1 MKQSLVW
8 FQRNSQNPF
17 VKFSKAS
24 IRAFTFCMLLILGSQ
39 FVANAQTLIS
49 GKITDRKSGAG
60 VPGVNVVVKGT
71 SKGTSTNQEGKF
83 SLSAPSNAILV
94 ISSVGYKKQEVSA
107 GNKTEINISLEE
119 DISALGEVVVVGYGS
134 QKKKDLTGSI
144 VSINSEDFQKG
155 NISTPD
161 QLITGKMAGVQITTN
176 GGMPGSGSQIR
187 IRGGSSLNASND
199 PLIVIDGLPID
210 NSTIDGA
217 SNPLA
222 FVNPND
228 IETFTVLKDASA
240 TAIYGSRASNGVI
253 LITTKKGK
261 KGDDFRATFSTQ
273 ASASVKQGKIDVL
286 SGDEF
291 RTLVNAKGN
300 DAAKALLGKSNTDWQ
315 DAITRT
321 AISTDNNLSLSGSY
335 KNLPYRF
342 SAGYTDQN
350 GIIKTSSMDR
360 TSLSLGLSPTFLNNH
375 LKVDLNLK
383 GSVTNNNFANDGA
396 YGTAVSF
403 DPTQPVYSSKEAYNG
418 YFEWLDASGTPIT
431 IAPRNPLGLLEMRTD
446 KAKVKKSIGNIVFDY
461 KFHFLPEL
469 RANLNLGYDFTSSE
483 GQRNIPASSA
493 INFSSKGL
501 DEYYTRKNNNST
513 LEFYLNYVK
522 DLKSIDSR
530 IDVMGGYSYQDFLSE
545 RFDQNKDLLNTGSYL
560 KNYFYK
566 TQSTLVSFY
575 GRLNYAFKNR
585 YLLTF
590 TLRQDGSSRFSPDNR
605 WGTFPSAGFA
615 WKLSEE
621 PFIKESDVF
630 SDLKVRLG
638 YGITGQQ
645 NISSSNY
652 PYLGLYTPGLP
663 TAGYQ
668 LGDNYYNTIR
678 PEGYDAN
685 LKWEQTATSNI
696 GLDFAIKK
704 ARISGSVDYY
714 FKKTKDL
721 LAEVDLPTGSNFSSR
736 LLTNVGNMENQ
747 GVELTINTNLIARK
761 DFSWDVSFNIT
772 RNSTKITNLTRNPD
786 PNYAGLEVGGIAG
799 GTGGNIQI
807 HTVDYAPNSFFVYKQ
822 VYDANGKPL
831 EGVYAD
837 LNGDGKITPDDRYR
851 YKKPAADYFYGFTST
866 FSYKKFNAGFTL
878 RGNIGNY
885 VYNNVFS
892 SNGNYTGLY
901 NSTGFLSNLSKDINT
916 TQFNLNQNKSDYYVE
931 NASFLRMDN
940 FTVGYNFGKITRQGA
955 TLRLNATAQNVFV
968 ITKYRGL
975 DPEIAGGIDNK
986 LYPRARTISLGA
998 VVGF

>member
-418 YFEWLDASGTPIT
+418 YLNGWMPQE
-431 IAPRNPLGLLEMRTD
+431 RLL
-446 KAKVKKSIGNIVFDY
+446 
-461 KFHFLPEL
+461 P
-469 RANLNLGYDFTSSE
+469 
-483 GQRNIPASSA
+483 
-493 INFSSKGL
+493 
-501 DEYYTRKNNNST
+501 
-513 LEFYLNYVK
+513 
-522 DLKSIDSR
+522 
-530 IDVMGGYSYQDFLSE
+530 
-545 RFDQNKDLLNTGSYL
+545 
-560 KNYFYK
+560 
-566 TQSTLVSFY
+566 
-575 GRLNYAFKNR
+575 
-585 YLLTF
+585 
-590 TLRQDGSSRFSPDNR
+590 LRQETRSGC
-605 WGTFPSAGFA
+605 
-615 WKLSEE
+615 WK
-621 PFIKESDVF
+621 
-630 SDLKVRLG
+630 
-638 YGITGQQ
+638 
-645 NISSSNY
+645 
-652 PYLGLYTPGLP
+652 
-663 TAGYQ
+663 
-668 LGDNYYNTIR
+668 
-678 PEGYDAN
+678 
-685 LKWEQTATSNI
+685 
-696 GLDFAIKK
+696 
-704 ARISGSVDYY
+704 
-714 FKKTKDL
+714 
-721 LAEVDLPTGSNFSSR
+721 
-736 LLTNVGNMENQ
+736 
-747 GVELTINTNLIARK
+747 
-761 DFSWDVSFNIT
+761 
-772 RNSTKITNLTRNPD
+772 
-786 PNYAGLEVGGIAG
+786 
-799 GTGGNIQI
+799 
-807 HTVDYAPNSFFVYKQ
+807 
-822 VYDANGKPL
+822 
-831 EGVYAD
+831 
-837 LNGDGKITPDDRYR
+837 
-851 YKKPAADYFYGFTST
+851 
-866 FSYKKFNAGFTL
+866 
-878 RGNIGNY
+878 
-885 VYNNVFS
+885 
-892 SNGNYTGLY
+892 
-901 NSTGFLSNLSKDINT
+901 
-916 TQFNLNQNKSDYYVE
+916 
-931 NASFLRMDN
+931 
-940 FTVGYNFGKITRQGA
+940 
-955 TLRLNATAQNVFV
+955 
-968 ITKYRGL
+968 
-975 DPEIAGGIDNK
+975 
-986 LYPRARTISLGA
+986 
-998 VVGF
+998 